1 MSSPNIRDLL
11 TSFSPSS
18 DFFAITSGDGRIK
31 IWDTLKGQLQTQLPD
46 FAASGDSGLLSEAK
60 SGHLALDYTCMKWV
74 QLQSKKKRKGG
85 GSLLVL
91 GTGGGGVLA
100 LDVST
105 GQSRW
110 KINDCH
116 PGGVTAVSFSINR
129 LCVYTAGVDGMVCQI
144 DISTGKVLGRFRLS
158 AKPISSLSLSSDGK
172 ILATA
177 TGQLKTFDC
186 SNQKKIQKFSGH
198 PVSVRCMIFSE
209 DTQYILSSGVGEKY
223 IAIWKVGAVK
233 SEGATCILS
242 MDHPPIFLD
251 SKCMDTEGSD
261 GAGIYV
267 LAISEMGIC
276 YFWYGSSIDDLRNKK
291 PTKIMLSESS
301 LTKGNHGF
309 AILAAKIQETGKP
322 ASGQVLV
329 ACGSVVKP
337 SFQKLLVQYGTDIKL
352 EVSQVGALLP
362 VSHSAIPHKG
372 QAMQNQVTALDR
384 ANAEDAIL
392 PLPKLYTYDKK
403 RKHRRVTELTADT
416 EITMAD
422 HSYDKSLPVDKSA
435 TVQRME
441 EDTVCIEDRMR
452 ELGLLSTSSYL
463 EKYHDSTT
471 SLDDDTPAKK
481 IRAHLLSMSHDDA
494 YKFLETLVSA
504 WKTRSNSA
512 KQILPW
518 IYWLLAIHGR
528 FISSQELSSQILD
541 SLRKMISVNCAATE
555 ELRKLSGRLQLITAQ
570 IDKAGSNAIIP
581 PLGDIKPE
589 EGEDEE
595 DGEEDEEIDEIVYRE
610 EDDASESCSDDAEEL
625 MQS

>member
-91 GTGGGGVLA
+91 GTGGGDVLA

-116 PGGVTAVSFSINR
+116 PGEEMPSQAHFERNSN
-129 LCVYTAGVDGMVCQI
+129 QKPI
-144 DISTGKVLGRFRLS
+144 DISTGKVLGRFRS
-158 AKPISSLSLSSDGK
+158 STKAISSLCVFSDGK

-177 TGQLKTFDC
+177 AGQLKTFNC

-209 DTQYILSSGVGEKY
+209 DAQYILSSGVSEKY

-233 SEGATCILS
+233 
-242 MDHPPIFLD
+242 
-251 SKCMDTEGSD
+251 K
-261 GAGIYV
+261 
-267 LAISEMGIC
+267 MGIC

-301 LTKGNHGF
+301 LAKGNHGF

-352 EVSQVGALLP
+352 EVSQVGTLLP
-362 VSHSAIPHKG
+362 VSHSAIPRKG

-403 RKHRRVTELTADT
+403 RKHRVTELTADT

-504 WKTRSNSA
+504 WRTRSNSA

-541 SLRKMISVNCAATE
+541 SLRKVHLELNAFSNADAHGYDFSKLCSYR

-581 PLGDIKPE
+581 PLGDMKPK

-595 DGEEDEEIDEIVYRE
+595 DDEEDEEIDEIVYRKKMMHPKVE
-610 EDDASESCSDDAEEL
+610 AMMLKSLCSHR
-625 MQS
+625 